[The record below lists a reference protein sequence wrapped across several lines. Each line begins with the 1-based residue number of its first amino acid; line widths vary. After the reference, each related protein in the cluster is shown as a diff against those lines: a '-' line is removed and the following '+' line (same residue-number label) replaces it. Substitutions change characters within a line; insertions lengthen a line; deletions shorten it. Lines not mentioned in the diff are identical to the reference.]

1 MIKLMREAAH
11 RIAKISLRVWLAL
24 FIISA
29 LVCLFAL
36 RHDNQQMVKLR
47 AAVYAADKN
56 GGNVNV
62 ALNNLRNYVYTHM
75 NTNLSTGNS
84 GINPPIQLQ
93 YTYQRL
99 LQSQEAKLQEA
110 NQAVYSAAQAYC
122 RSIGQTSWGL
132 NTISCIQN
140 YVVNHGVKNAAINIP
155 AGLYEFNFVSPAW
168 SPDLAGWSLL
178 ASIVLLIALLSK
190 LAYIRLSGQKK

>member
-1 MIKLMREAAH
+1 MIKLMIEAAR
-11 RIAKISLRVWLAL
+11 RIAKISVRVWLVL
-24 FIISA
+24 FIISG

-56 GGNVNV
+56 GGNVNG

-99 LQSQEAKLQEA
+99 LQGQEAKLQKA

-140 YVVNHGVKNAAINIP
+140 YVVNHGVKNANINIP

-178 ASIVLLIALLSK
+178 ASIVLFLAMITKLS
-190 LAYIRLSGQKK
+190 LSRLRKR